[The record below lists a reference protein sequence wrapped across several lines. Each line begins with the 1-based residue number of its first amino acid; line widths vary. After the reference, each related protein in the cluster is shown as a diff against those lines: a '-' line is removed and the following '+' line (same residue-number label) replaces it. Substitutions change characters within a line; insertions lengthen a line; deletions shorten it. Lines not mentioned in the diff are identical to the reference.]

1 MKLDAPS
8 HETVRLVAERM
19 REGDALEFLAVS
31 PAEDREGL
39 VEALVE
45 RYGGAPDAFG
55 FYDEDRTPIAIGAM
69 VQHRPNVVTL
79 AFFATDEFPRIAA
92 DVAKFARRSLFP
104 AYRARGV
111 HRIECISIEGYED
124 AHRWIGML
132 GLVKEA
138 VMPGY
143 GRGGETYLQFAWVAD
158 AGSTGS

>member
-8 HETVRLVAERM
+8 YDTVRRVAENM
-19 REGDALEFLAVS
+19 RAGDVREFLAVS
-31 PAEDREGL
+31 PAETPAALVDGL
-39 VEALVE
+39 VL
-45 RYGGAPDAFG
+45 RYGDAPDAFG
-55 FYDEDRTPIAIGAM
+55 FYDDDRTPIAVGAM

-104 AYRARGV
+104 SYQKRGV
-111 HRIECISIEGYED
+111 HRIECISIEGYEA
-124 AHRWIGML
+124 AHRWIEML
-132 GLVKEA
+132 GLTQEA

-158 AGSTGS
+158 ASPTGA